1 MSDFWPRSFY
11 FTRICRLYPAFARM
25 VGVVATTFVPRYPRV
40 VSETRVEHLHNRR
53 FTTLLSPLSQIVLA
67 AIERVEVSMTTAET
81 A

>member
-1 MSDFWPRSFY
+1 
-11 FTRICRLYPAFARM
+11 M
-25 VGVVATTFVPRYPRV
+25 VGVVATSFVPRYPRV
-40 VSETRVEHLHNRR
+40 VSETRVEHLHNRS